1 MAHFPFLV
9 QRWPVWGDNAMI
21 KINKPMRIPTRRSE
35 IWRHA
40 KMTDDHY
47 FTPKALEKMQK
58 DLERLTAVERPRA
71 AEEVHRTKQMG
82 DLSENAAYQEAKVE
96 LRRIND
102 RITILDQRLK
112 HAVVIEKGEDDG
124 KIRIG
129 STVTLY
135 VNGKQT
141 SFEILGSH
149 ETNPGKGRISHL
161 SPLGQLLLGRAR
173 GESVTLHHDGRAIEY
188 GIIDVT

>member
-1 MAHFPFLV
+1 MAHLPLLV
-9 QRWPVWGDNAMI
+9 QHFPEMQLTAMLRVT
-21 KINKPMRIPTRRSE
+21 NPMRIPTRRSE
-35 IWRHA
+35 VWRHA

-58 DLERLTAVERPRA
+58 DLERLTSVERPRA

-112 HAVVIEKGEDDG
+112 HAVVIEKGQDDG

-161 SPLGQLLLGRAR
+161 SPLGQLLLGRTE

-188 GIIDVT
+188 GIISVA